1 MIKLDLIQLPINK
14 LKGAGIKHFNDSEA
28 FIEYSND
35 MGGIYKNTEE
45 CNQKKQKKNKNF
57 GSYLII

>member
-1 MIKLDLIQLPINK
+1 MPINK

-45 CNQKKQKKNKNF
+45 CNQKNQKKTKILD
-57 GSYLII
+57 LIWLYDCLYA